1 MADRSLQR
9 MEVFLKNWHVSFIG
23 PYRLTS
29 IQQGKSFYMYILVGY
44 FMLILKKCMKCVLR
58 VGSSQRSP
66 RIMRA
71 WERMRNFI
79 ISKRICGLKTFFYPT
94 GTFNQVM

>member
-9 MEVFLKNWHVSFIG
+9 TEVFLKNQHVSFIG
-23 PYRLTS
+23 PYRPTS
-29 IQQGKSFYMYILVGY
+29 IQQGKSFVGY
-44 FMLILKKCMKCVLR
+44 FILILKKCMKCVLR

-71 WERMRNFI
+71 WGRMHSFI
-79 ISKRICGLKTFFYPT
+79 ISKRMCGLK
-94 GTFNQVM
+94 G